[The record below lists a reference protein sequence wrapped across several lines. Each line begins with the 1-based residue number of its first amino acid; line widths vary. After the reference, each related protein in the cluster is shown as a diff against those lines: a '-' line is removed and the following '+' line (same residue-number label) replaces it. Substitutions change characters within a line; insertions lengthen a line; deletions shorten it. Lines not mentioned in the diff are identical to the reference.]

1 MMMYVV
7 PAGRLRALAC
17 NDIPDFMKALPDQ
30 SSQRPKTP
38 VYGIQLHPM
47 KKISILIIL
56 ALALAAC
63 KSSAPAQT
71 PVAVSTATQARP
83 AGAIQETSTPTSEL
97 TAQPTSPPG
106 CTAISPKPTPGPTE
120 VSLFPPVGPDDWV
133 EGPDDAAVTLIEY
146 SDFQ

>member
-1 MMMYVV
+1 MRYNCI
-7 PAGRLRALAC
+7 L
-17 NDIPDFMKALPDQ
+17 
-30 SSQRPKTP
+30 
-38 VYGIQLHPM
+38 M
-47 KKISILIIL
+47 KKISILIIM
-56 ALALAAC
+56 AFVLAAC
-63 KSSAPAQT
+63 QSSAPAQT